1 MKNIKVFLVFS
12 FACLTNV
19 FGQVG
24 INTADPQE
32 ALHIAGSNSNIR
44 VDGLNSSNNAKN
56 LGGVN
61 NYNLMVDTNGDLSLG
76 LQSGLLRSVTKLS
89 SPIELQSTATAGL
102 NETELYQEDFSLT
115 QRALVVITYNVAIEF
130 KSYDGTTKLIDGRAK
145 IAHNYFYIG
154 DGTTADISKAYGMA
168 STVYSNYIDDAANNS
183 VYNSHSEIITLE
195 PGDYSIHMQG
205 AVFGGGLTTDA
216 SFRGIFGN
224 GDRLDISVIYL

>member
-1 MKNIKVFLVFS
+1 MKNIKVFIVFS

-32 ALHIAGSNSNIR
+32 ALHIAGSDSNIR
-44 VDGLNSSNNAKN
+44 IEGLNNANNANN

-61 NYNLMVDTNGDLSLG
+61 NYNMMVDTNGNLSLG
-76 LQSGLLRSVTKLS
+76 LQSGLLSSESKLPSTVTV
-89 SPIELQSTATAGL
+89 QSTALAGL
-102 NETELYQEDFSLT
+102 NSGELYQENFTLS

-130 KSYDGTTKLIDGRAK
+130 KSYDGSTKLKDGRAK

-154 DGTTADISKAYGMA
+154 NGSTADTSKAYGMT
-168 STVYSNYIDDAANNS
+168 SIVYSNYIDDAADDS
-183 VYNSHSEIITLE
+183 VYNSHSEIISLE
-195 PGDYSIHMQG
+195 PGDYSVHMQG
-205 AVFGGGLTTDA
+205 AVFGGGLTTEA
-216 SFRGIFGN
+216 AFSGIFGN

>member
-1 MKNIKVFLVFS
+1 MKNIKIFIVFS

-32 ALHIAGSNSNIR
+32 ALHIAGSDSNIR
-44 VDGLNSSNNAKN
+44 VEGLNNANNANN

-61 NYNLMVDTNGDLSLG
+61 NYNMMVDTNGDLSLG
-76 LQSGLLRSVTKLS
+76 LQSGLLSSESKLPSTVTV
-89 SPIELQSTATAGL
+89 QSTVSAGL
-102 NETELYQEDFSLT
+102 NSGELYQENFTLS

-130 KSYDGTTKLIDGRAK
+130 KSYDGSAKLKDGRAK

-154 DGTTADISKAYGMA
+154 DGTTADTSKAYGMA

-183 VYNSHSEIITLE
+183 VYNSHSEIISLD

-205 AVFGGGLTTDA
+205 AVFGGGLTTEA
-216 SFRGIFGN
+216 AFSGIFGN

>member
-1 MKNIKVFLVFS
+1 MKNIKVFIVFS

-24 INTADPQE
+24 INTTDPQE
-32 ALHIAGSNSNIR
+32 ALHIAGSDSNIR
-44 VDGLNSSNNAKN
+44 VEGLNNANNANN

-76 LQSGLLRSVTKLS
+76 LQSGLLRSVTKLP
-89 SPIELQSTATAGL
+89 SPVAVQSTATAGL
-102 NETELYQEDFSLT
+102 NSAELYQENFTLS

-130 KSYDGTTKLIDGRAK
+130 KSYDGTTKLKDGRAK

-154 DGTTADISKAYGMA
+154 NGTTADTSKAYGMA
-168 STVYSNYIDDAANNS
+168 SNVYSNYIDDAAINS
-183 VYNSHSEIITLE
+183 VYNSHSEIISLE
-195 PGDYSIHMQG
+195 PGTYSIHMQG
-205 AVFGGGLTTDA
+205 AVFGGGLTSDA